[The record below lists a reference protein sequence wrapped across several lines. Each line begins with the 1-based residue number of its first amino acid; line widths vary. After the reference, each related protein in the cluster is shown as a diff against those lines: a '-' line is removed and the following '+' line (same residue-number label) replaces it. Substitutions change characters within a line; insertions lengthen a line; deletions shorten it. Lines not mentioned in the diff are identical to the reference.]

1 MPKYDLSDAVAL
13 FSRNTANIT
22 ALWTVY
28 AITTFVAAG
37 FNVSTLA
44 NVSIGRYS
52 VMLIVTAGFWCF
64 ALGHLTLLKQAL
76 SINLTLKND
85 INSWIESI
93 PREEVF
99 QFKSS
104 LQRLGTTANPLWPSV
119 SIHLLINVFVTV
131 TLWAPALW
139 R

>member
-1 MPKYDLSDAVAL
+1 MAKYDLSDAVAL
-13 FSRNTANIT
+13 FAKNTANIT

-37 FNVSTLA
+37 FNVSTRADVAINRDVL
-44 NVSIGRYS
+44 
-52 VMLIVTAGFWCF
+52 MLVVTAGFWCF

-76 SINLTLKND
+76 SVNLSLSKD
-85 INSWIESI
+85 IIACIDNT
-93 PREEVF
+93 PNEEVC
-99 QFKSS
+99 QFKNS
-104 LQRLGTTANPLWPSV
+104 LQRLTTTANQLWPSV

-131 TLWAPALW
+131 TLWAPAIW